1 VQEFIL
7 RRQLR
12 VRSYVWDNLYT
23 DYVRNKKIKMQESQE
38 RLEKLKLELKGDK
51 SKLSEEEEQNADLL
65 ETQASTNQENELITE
80 DLVRGYSN

>member
-1 VQEFIL
+1 MQEFIL